1 MRIIIIKMIL
11 HPESLYLLLGD
22 GGKPQ
27 KKEIVMS
34 CDAKSQKRFRRFQQ
48 KLRRRL
54 NAQETYKTAAS
65 VEEGCRQSG
74 VKAGSAR

>member
-1 MRIIIIKMIL
+1 
-11 HPESLYLLLGD
+11 
-22 GGKPQ
+22 
-27 KKEIVMS
+27 MS

-54 NAQETYKTAAS
+54 NAQGAHKAAAS

-74 VKAGSAR
+74 VKTGSAR